1 MCLEDELTDHN
12 YAGCQE
18 PQCAGCEDYAAGYR
32 DGKYKGLFDVSG
44 STADHPTGCDCAPC
58 LAVKEPLRRRAAQ
71 QEGRSQ
77 NESSFQDSEDDRSGL
92 LVGLRAELA
101 LPLGIELTDGD
112 PL

>member
-1 MCLEDELTDHN
+1 MTDHN

-44 STADHPTGCDCAPC
+44 STADHPAGCDCAPY
-58 LAVKEPLRRRAAQ
+58 LALKDPLRRRAEQQVDVAPGVPLAQ
-71 QEGRSQ
+71 G
-77 NESSFQDSEDDRSGL
+77 SEHDRRGL
-92 LVGLRAELA
+92 PAGQHTELA
-101 LPLGIELTDGD
+101 LLLGIELSDGD